1 MWAGYGLSTLNKL
14 MKNIIAKAR
23 QRDPD
28 AVAAL
33 YREYVQRIARY
44 IDYRVND
51 AAVVEDLTANVFLTM
66 VERLPDYE
74 DRGVPFEAWLY
85 RIAATEV
92 AGYYRREGRQF
103 VEMLPDD
110 TIAPEIAIQQLQD
123 VEAVRKAV
131 NQLESEDQLILFFR
145 FVEDRSHQDVGK
157 LIGKSARAVRT
168 AQHRALKKLAVYLE
182 IGKDYT

>member
-1 MWAGYGLSTLNKL
+1 M

-28 AVAAL
+28 AITAL

-44 IDYRVND
+44 IDYRVHD

-66 VERLPDYE
+66 VERLPEFE

-92 AGYYRREGRQF
+92 AGYYRREGRPH
-103 VEMLPDD
+103 VELLPE
-110 TIAPEIAIQQLQD
+110 AMSVPEAAIQQLQEA
-123 VEAVRKAV
+123 EAVRRAV
-131 NQLESEDQLILFFR
+131 NQLESDDQLILFFR

-157 LIGKSARAVRT
+157 LVGKSARAVAT

-182 IGKDYT
+182 GITPDG